1 MTHSQNSKLKLYEF
15 DEKLILTIT
24 EFWSKKSMALH
35 TSVSSA
41 ILTKN
46 VPITLHTYATPSSTF
61 SSFLSL
67 PLFHPSNLPHFLC
80 IFQHGTNFLP
90 FRKLK
95 KLNQSENPR
104 QPLTVTNATTNVQK
118 HTTVRNFLP
127 YGTFLKGDTP

>member
-1 MTHSQNSKLKLYEF
+1 MANKLHQ
-15 DEKLILTIT
+15 D
-24 EFWSKKSMALH
+24 
-35 TSVSSA
+35 
-41 ILTKN
+41 LTK
-46 VPITLHTYATPSSTF
+46 TLTKIYHPHHTYIEHNPKTTYCD
-61 SSFLSL
+61 
-67 PLFHPSNLPHFLC
+67 FLC

-104 QPLTVTNATTNVQK
+104 QPHTVTNATTNVQK